1 MPAPERIPPGSL
13 TDAELVNLLTKG
25 QLTVLGQVGGASNAV
40 LYCTVAYEG
49 EERTCVY
56 KPVAGEQPLWDFP
69 DGTLAQREVAAYEIS
84 EAMGWGLV
92 PPTVLRDGPY
102 GEGMCQLWIE
112 APAGESEDGDSPL
125 LALVEDE
132 EPADGWKAVALAEVG
147 EGRTALLVHADD
159 PRLRRLAV
167 LDAVINNGDR
177 KGGHLLPAPGG
188 RLYGIDHGVTF
199 NADDKL
205 RTLLWGWAGE
215 PLTAEA
221 VEVLGRLAEELVP
234 GTALVTRL
242 AELIT
247 AVEIDAL
254 RGRVE
259 GLRVAGRHPQPSEVA
274 VHTVAAGVTGDVVLP
289 APPGTGTPPR
299 IPPVS
304 SSAGRDEFSSEGVF
318 HGSGAVPRFGEGRRR
333 HSTPGT
339 RKTASPARIP
349 YPVRIRKQRP
359 VTLMTCMP
367 GPLLRSPPCLARAA
381 TFGSTTP
388 RPADGSPLTPVPSP
402 ASTSAASRRTTRP
415 IWVMRRPTTRSTS
428 FSACGSTPSGRF
440 TTSRM

>member
-1 MPAPERIPPGSL
+1 MPAPERIPTGSL
-13 TDAELVNLLTKG
+13 TDTRLITLLTEG
-25 QLTVLGQVGGASNAV
+25 QLTVRGQIRDASNAV

-69 DGTLAQREVAAYEIS
+69 DGTLAGREVAAYAIS
-84 EAMGWGLV
+84 EVTGWGLV

-112 APAGESEDGDSPL
+112 APSEAAPDGEPPL

-132 EPADGWKAVALAEVG
+132 GPGDGWKAVAQAEVG

-167 LDAVINNGDR
+167 LDAVINNADR
-177 KGGHLLPAPGG
+177 KGGHLLPAPDG

-221 VEVLGRLAEELVP
+221 VDVLDRLAEELAP

-247 AVEIDAL
+247 AAEIDAL

-259 GLRVAGRHPQPSEVA
+259 ALRVTGRHPGPS
-274 VHTVAAGVTGDVVLP
+274 GGWP
-289 APPGTGTPPR
+289 AIPW
-299 IPPVS
+299 PPV
-304 SSAGRDEFSSEGVF
+304 
-318 HGSGAVPRFGEGRRR
+318 
-333 HSTPGT
+333 
-339 RKTASPARIP
+339 
-349 YPVRIRKQRP
+349 
-359 VTLMTCMP
+359 
-367 GPLLRSPPCLARAA
+367 
-381 TFGSTTP
+381 
-388 RPADGSPLTPVPSP
+388 
-402 ASTSAASRRTTRP
+402 
-415 IWVMRRPTTRSTS
+415 
-428 FSACGSTPSGRF
+428 
-440 TTSRM
+440 